1 MLDTKRIAEEVK
13 RDIQLCRVQ
22 KKDLTG
28 ELISVLLSKA
38 IMRELIPLH
47 DETVEKQREVKNAYY
62 LSAEYLMGRM
72 VQNNLINLGIYDELK
87 EEMEKLDLDINLLEE
102 VGDAGLGND
111 GLGRL
116 ACWFLDSSATLNL
129 PLNS

>member
-72 VQNNLINLGIYDELK
+72 VQNNLINLGIYDE
-87 EEMEKLDLDINLLEE
+87 I
-102 VGDAGLGND
+102 
-111 GLGRL
+111 GR
-116 ACWFLDSSATLNL
+116 AHV
-129 PLNS
+129 